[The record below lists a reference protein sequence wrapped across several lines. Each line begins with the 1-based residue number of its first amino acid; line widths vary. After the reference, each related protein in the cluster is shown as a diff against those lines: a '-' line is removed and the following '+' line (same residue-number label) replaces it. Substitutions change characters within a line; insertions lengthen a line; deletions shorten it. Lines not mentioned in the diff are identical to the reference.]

1 MKVLSHLSNLLMICL
16 CIFLLTAGGNA
27 RAQSGPFTVSG
38 TIVDKNKVPVIGAA
52 VVDQKTGKGTVTDVA
67 GIFAIQATPGDVFVV
82 SSIGYENVTFTV
94 ESDRKV
100 YDLMMAE
107 NSLLLDE
114 LVVVGYAVQKKTTL
128 SGSVSSVANRDIITT
143 KNENVQ
149 NMLTGKVSGLR
160 VVQNTSEPGQFNT
173 SMDIRGF
180 GAPLVIID
188 GVQRGNMA
196 RLDSEDIESISVL
209 KDASAAIYGVQ
220 AANGVILIT
229 TKKGRKSDAL
239 ISYNGSVT
247 FQRPSN
253 FPKLTGAVDWM
264 TLYNERSAHNVDNQ
278 GVVSYPDA
286 TIDEYRTGV
295 KKSTDWLSAVYR
307 DVAPQTQ
314 HNLNVNGGNDRITYY
329 ASIGYQYQGSFL
341 QTDAIN
347 YEKYTLRSN
356 ISAKISKNL
365 QFDLNLAGTLDERD
379 QPTYGAWDIVRG
391 AWLMQ
396 PMDRVWYDE
405 DAAMYWQPTNGGLQ
419 NPVAMMQTD
428 LVGKNANKSKWAQTN
443 ATLRYDVPFVPGLY
457 VKGMYSYDTTIQDIK
472 QYSRAYHLY
481 TAGGAEVTWLRQ
493 TQADY
498 KVQRNYYST
507 DHTMWQAQVGYDRTF
522 GKHTVSAFALYE
534 DTHNKGDN
542 FLASRQLLLPIQQLF
557 AGIVTDQE
565 GTQSASSGA
574 LYDYS
579 RNSYVGR
586 LNYNYAE
593 KYMAELAFRYDGSSR
608 FPEKSRWGFFP
619 SGSVAWR
626 IGQEKFWK
634 NSSLNFINEFKIRAS
649 YGVMGDD
656 SVLDYQFITGY
667 TYPAAGSAVGLPA
680 GSVFDGQF
688 VNSTTDKGIANTGIT
703 WYTVETTNLGV
714 DLEAWDGLLGFSA
727 DVFRR
732 YRKGLLAT
740 RLGSL
745 PGSVGASL
753 PQENLNS
760 DMNQGFEFEIS
771 HINNIG
777 DFYYQVKGNWSF
789 TRSKMVYQERA
800 EQGNSYLNWRNG
812 TNNRYNSIWWGY
824 GAAGRIESWDEIYHN
839 PVYIGRGTVLG
850 DYEYE
855 DWNGDGMIN
864 DLDVHPIALQ
874 GNVPLVN
881 FGLTL
886 SGQWKGFD
894 LSILFQGASRRYVTP
909 GEFMYQPLWADTNA
923 ITQFLDRWH
932 PSTVGANPYDPAT
945 TWTKGHYAMTGT
957 SPTQNSMHNI
967 QNAAYVRL
975 KNLELGY
982 SLPKKWLQSINMQGL
997 RFYVSSYNLLTFSPL
1012 KYQDP
1017 EFLSTSD
1024 YGYNYPINKTVTFGV
1039 NVKF

>member
-1 MKVLSHLSNLLMICL
+1 MKVLSHLSNLLKICL
-16 CIFLLTAGGNA
+16 CTFLLAAGWNV

-52 VVDQKTGKGTVTDVA
+52 VIDQKTGKGAVTDVA
-67 GIFAIQATPGDVFVV
+67 GNFSIQAAPGDVFVV
-82 SSIGYENVTFTV
+82 SSIGYENLTFTA
-94 ESDRKV
+94 DPGRKT
-100 YDLMMAE
+100 YDLVMAE
-107 NSLLLDE
+107 NSLELDE

-128 SGSVSSVANRDIITT
+128 SGAVSAVSNKEIVTT
-143 KNENVQ
+143 KNENVL

-160 VVQNTSEPGQFNT
+160 VVQNTAEPGQFNT

-180 GAPLVIID
+180 GSPLIIID

-196 RLDSEDIESISVL
+196 RLDPEDIESVSVL
-209 KDASAAIYGVQ
+209 KDASAAVYGVQ

-229 TKKGRKSDAL
+229 TKKGRKSDAV
-239 ISYNGSVT
+239 ISYNGSMT

-253 FPKLTGAVDWM
+253 FPELTGAVDWM

-295 KKSTDWLSAVYR
+295 KHSTNWLSEVYR
-307 DVAPQTQ
+307 PVAPQTQ
-314 HNLNVNGGNDRITYY
+314 HNINVNGGNDRVTYY
-329 ASIGYQYQGSFL
+329 ASIGYHYQGSFL

-347 YEKYTLRSN
+347 YSKYNLRSN

-365 QFDLNLAGTLDERD
+365 TFDLNLAGMLDERK
-379 QPTYGAWDIVRG
+379 QPSYGAWDIVRG

-396 PMDRVWYDE
+396 PMDQVWYDE
-405 DAAMYWQPTNGGLQ
+405 ETSKYWQPTNGGLQ

-428 LVGKNANKSKWAQTN
+428 LVGYQTYKSKWLQTN
-443 ATLRYDVPFVPGLY
+443 AALRYDIPFVPGLY
-457 VKGMYSYDTTIQDIK
+457 LKGMYSYDTTINDDK
-472 QYSRAYHLY
+472 QFSEAYHLY
-481 TAGGAEVTWLRQ
+481 TAGGQEVTWLQQ
-493 TQADY
+493 TQANY
-498 KVQRNYYST
+498 KIQRNYYGK
-507 DHTMWQAQVGYDRTF
+507 DHNMWQVQLGYDRNF
-522 GKHTVSAFALYE
+522 GKHAVSAFVLYE

-542 FLASRQLLLPIQQLF
+542 FYASRQLLLPIEQMF
-557 AGIVTDQE
+557 AGIVADQV
-565 GTQSASSGA
+565 GSQSSSSGS

-579 RNSYVGR
+579 RRSYVGR

-593 KYMAELAFRYDGSSR
+593 KYMAEFAFRYDGSSR

-626 IGQEKFWK
+626 IGEEGFWK
-634 NSSLNFINEFKIRAS
+634 DSALSFINEFKLRAS

-656 SVLDYQFITGY
+656 SVLSYQFITGY
-667 TYPAAGSAVGLPA
+667 TYPASGSAAGLPA
-680 GSVFDGQF
+680 GSVFDGSF
-688 VNSTTDKGIANTGIT
+688 INGTTDKGIANTGIT
-703 WYTVETTNLGV
+703 WYTVETANLGV
-714 DLEAWDGLLGFSA
+714 DLEAWNGLLGFSA

-732 YRKGLLAT
+732 FRKGLLAT

-745 PGSVGASL
+745 PGIVGASL

-760 DMNQGFEFEIS
+760 DMNQGFEFELS
-771 HINNIG
+771 HINHFG
-777 DFYYQVKGNWSF
+777 DFYYQVKGNLSF
-789 TRSKMVYQERA
+789 TRAKTVYYEMA

-812 TNNRYNSIWWGY
+812 TQDRYNSIWWGY
-824 GAAGRIESWDEIYHN
+824 GSAGRIESWDEIYNN

-855 DWNGDGMIN
+855 DWNEDGWIN

-874 GNVPLVN
+874 GSMPLVN
-881 FGLTL
+881 FGLTF
-886 SGQWKGFD
+886 SAQWKGFD
-894 LSILFQGASRRYVTP
+894 LSVLFQGASRRYVTP

-923 ITQFLDRWH
+923 IAQFLDRWH
-932 PSTVGANPYDPAT
+932 PTEVGANPYDPAT
-945 TWTKGHYAMTGT
+945 QWTKGYYAMTGS
-957 SPTQNSMHNI
+957 SPNQNSMHNI

-982 SLPKKWLQSINMQGL
+982 SLPKKVLNAINMQGL
-997 RFYVSSYNLLTFSPL
+997 RFYVSTYNLLTFSPL

-1017 EFLSTSD
+1017 EFLSSAS
-1024 YGYNYPINKTVTFGV
+1024 YGYNYPINKTVTLGV